1 MPLSPADHRLTRARW
16 TIALA
21 IVLIAI
27 VGVAMSMTLPLL
39 SLRLDQAG
47 WSGAMIGLNTSF
59 MALATLSL
67 APFIP
72 ALAKHFGIRALL
84 VTALVTGAT
93 ATLGFGWAQSIGS
106 WFFLRFMLGCALTVL
121 FILSEFWINA
131 AAPDDKRGLT
141 MGIYGTVL
149 SLGFASGPLV
159 LQQTGTAGEWP
170 LVLGAG
176 IFALALLPVW
186 LAGHQTPQMDGHAGL
201 GFVPLFRSAPVAAL
215 AALLFG
221 AVETGAFSVL
231 PVYGHRIGLD
241 DQAAAMQ
248 ISAVALGNLFFQIPF
263 GLLADRVDKKR
274 LLLLIAAL
282 AGLIMLVI
290 PFLAP
295 NSWLY
300 LVVLCLW
307 GGQPLLCRAGA
318 VGRAIS
324 RGDAGGRQ
332 CVVCDA
338 LCHRPDVRPAAAG
351 LGDGSGQSARLY
363 LGLCRPVRALYR
375 RGDGFGPD
383 KAGLIRHFRYKRVLT
398 FAISSLEV
406 TPTWTVLVIGPNDF
420 FVCR

>member
-307 GGQPLLCRAGA
+307 GGVAASLYCVGLALLGAQFHGATLVAANALFVMLYATGQMFGPPLLGWAMDLVNPHGYIWA
-318 VGRAIS
+318 S
-324 RGDAGGRQ
+324 
-332 CVVCDA
+332 
-338 LCHRPDVRPAAAG
+338 AG
-351 LGDGSGQSARLY
+351 LFGLYIGVVMVSGRT
-363 LGLCRPVRALYR
+363 R
-375 RGDGFGPD
+375 R
-383 KAGLIRHFRYKRVLT
+383 V
-398 FAISSLEV
+398 
-406 TPTWTVLVIGPNDF
+406 
-420 FVCR
+420 

>member
-1 MPLSPADHRLTRARW
+1 MPLSPADTTLSRARW

-21 IVLIAI
+21 ILLIAI
-27 VGVAMSMTLPLL
+27 IGVAMSMTLPLL

-47 WSGAMIGLNTSF
+47 WSGAVIGLNTSF

-84 VTALVTGAT
+84 VTALLTGAT
-93 ATLGFGWAQSIGS
+93 ATLGFGWAQSIWS

-131 AAPDDKRGLT
+131 AAPDDRRGLI

-201 GFVPLFRSAPVAAL
+201 GFIPLFRSAPVAAL

-231 PVYGHRIGLD
+231 PVYGLRIGLD

-248 ISAVALGNLFFQIPF
+248 ISAVAVGNLFFQIPF
-263 GLLADRVDKKR
+263 GLLADRYDKKR

-282 AGLIMLVI
+282 AGLITLVI
-290 PFLAP
+290 PFLAAD
-295 NSWLY
+295 SWVY
-300 LVVLCLW
+300 LAVLCLW
-307 GGQPLLCRAGA
+307 GGVAASLYCVGLALLGAQFHGASLVAANALFVMLYASGQMVGPPLLGWAMDLVNPHGYIWA
-318 VGRAIS
+318 S
-324 RGDAGGRQ
+324 
-332 CVVCDA
+332 
-338 LCHRPDVRPAAAG
+338 AG
-351 LGDGSGQSARLY
+351 LF
-363 LGLCRPVRALYR
+363 ALYV
-375 RGDGFGPD
+375 G
-383 KAGLIRHFRYKRVLT
+383 V
-398 FAISSLEV
+398 
-406 TPTWTVLVIGPNDF
+406 VLVFGRTRR
-420 FVCR
+420 V

>member
-1 MPLSPADHRLTRARW
+1 MPLTPAETTLSRARW

-21 IVLIAI
+21 ILLVAI
-27 VGVAMSMTLPLL
+27 IGVAMSMTLPLL

-84 VTALVTGAT
+84 VTALLTGAT
-93 ATLGFGWAQSIGS
+93 ATLGFGWAQSIWS

-131 AAPDDKRGLT
+131 AAPDDRRGLI

-201 GFVPLFRSAPVAAL
+201 GFIPLFRSAPVAAL

-231 PVYGHRIGLD
+231 PVYGLRIGLD

-248 ISAVALGNLFFQIPF
+248 ISAVAMGNLFFQIPF
-263 GLLADRVDKKR
+263 GLLADRFDKKR

-282 AGLIMLVI
+282 AGLSMLVI

-295 NSWLY
+295 NSWIY

-307 GGQPLLCRAGA
+307 GGVAASLYSVGLALLGAQFHGASLVAANALFVMLYAMGQMVGPPLLGWSMDLVNPNGYIWA
-318 VGRAIS
+318 S
-324 RGDAGGRQ
+324 
-332 CVVCDA
+332 
-338 LCHRPDVRPAAAG
+338 AG
-351 LGDGSGQSARLY
+351 L
-363 LGLCRPVRALYR
+363 
-375 RGDGFGPD
+375 FGVY
-383 KAGLIRHFRYKRVLT
+383 IV
-398 FAISSLEV
+398 V
-406 TPTWTVLVIGPNDF
+406 VLVFGRTRQ
-420 FVCR
+420 V

>member
-1 MPLSPADHRLTRARW
+1 MPLTPAETTLSRARW

-21 IVLIAI
+21 ILLVAI
-27 VGVAMSMTLPLL
+27 IGVAMSMTLPLL

-84 VTALVTGAT
+84 VTALLTGAT
-93 ATLGFGWAQSIGS
+93 ATLGFGWAQSIWS

-131 AAPDDKRGLT
+131 AAPDDRRGLI

-231 PVYGHRIGLD
+231 PVYGLRIGLD

-248 ISAVALGNLFFQIPF
+248 ISAVAMGNLFFQIPF
-263 GLLADRVDKKR
+263 GLLADRFDKKR

-282 AGLIMLVI
+282 AGLSMLVI

-295 NSWLY
+295 NSWIY

-307 GGQPLLCRAGA
+307 GGVAASLYSVGLALLGAQFHGALLVAANALFVMLYAMGQMVGPPLLGWSMDLVNPHGYIWA
-318 VGRAIS
+318 S
-324 RGDAGGRQ
+324 
-332 CVVCDA
+332 
-338 LCHRPDVRPAAAG
+338 AG
-351 LGDGSGQSARLY
+351 L
-363 LGLCRPVRALYR
+363 
-375 RGDGFGPD
+375 FGVY
-383 KAGLIRHFRYKRVLT
+383 IV
-398 FAISSLEV
+398 V
-406 TPTWTVLVIGPNDF
+406 VLVFGRTRQ
-420 FVCR
+420 V

>member
-1 MPLSPADHRLTRARW
+1 MPLSPADHGLTRARW

-21 IVLIAI
+21 ILLIAI

-84 VTALVTGAT
+84 VTALLTGAT

-131 AAPDDKRGLT
+131 AAPDDKRGLI

-307 GGQPLLCRAGA
+307 GGVAASLYCVGLALLGAQFHGATLVAANALFVMLYATGQMFGPPLLGWAMDLVNPHGYIWA
-318 VGRAIS
+318 S
-324 RGDAGGRQ
+324 
-332 CVVCDA
+332 
-338 LCHRPDVRPAAAG
+338 AG
-351 LGDGSGQSARLY
+351 LFGLYIGVVMVSGRT
-363 LGLCRPVRALYR
+363 R
-375 RGDGFGPD
+375 R
-383 KAGLIRHFRYKRVLT
+383 V
-398 FAISSLEV
+398 
-406 TPTWTVLVIGPNDF
+406 
-420 FVCR
+420 

>member
-1 MPLSPADHRLTRARW
+1 MPLSRADHRLTRARW

-27 VGVAMSMTLPLL
+27 IGVAMSMTLPLL

-84 VTALVTGAT
+84 VTALLTGAT

-307 GGQPLLCRAGA
+307 GGVAASLYCVGLALLGAQFHGATLVAANALFVMLYATGQMFGPPLLGWAMDLVNPHGYIWA
-318 VGRAIS
+318 S
-324 RGDAGGRQ
+324 
-332 CVVCDA
+332 
-338 LCHRPDVRPAAAG
+338 AG
-351 LGDGSGQSARLY
+351 LFGLYIGVVMVSGRT
-363 LGLCRPVRALYR
+363 R
-375 RGDGFGPD
+375 R
-383 KAGLIRHFRYKRVLT
+383 V
-398 FAISSLEV
+398 
-406 TPTWTVLVIGPNDF
+406 
-420 FVCR
+420 